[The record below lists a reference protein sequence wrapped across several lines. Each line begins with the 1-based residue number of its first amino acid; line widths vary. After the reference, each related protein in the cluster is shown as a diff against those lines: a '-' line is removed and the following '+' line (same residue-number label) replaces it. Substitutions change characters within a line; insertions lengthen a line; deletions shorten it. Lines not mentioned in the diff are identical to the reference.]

1 MVIQHS
7 PPTKCLKFRSSSLLF
22 IFLIVLGTVPAFA
35 QLGIGTTNPAASA
48 ALEVSSPG
56 NNKGILIP
64 RLSAAQKDAIV
75 NPAEGLLIYQT
86 TAPVGFYYYVGTSW
100 KWIANATDLSSVGN
114 AATATKLATP
124 RNINGVAFDGS
135 ADITVPAV
143 TSISALTLGT
153 SGTDLSSTVANG
165 STTPV
170 ITLNIPTASAT
181 NRGALSSADW
191 TTFNGKQN
199 TITLTT
205 TGTSGAAT
213 FASNTINIPNYGST
227 FSGYVPYKG
236 ATDSVN
242 LGAFDLTVNSLSV
255 GRGGGGIASNTAI
268 GNGALFANT
277 TGANST
283 AIGNFALSKNV
294 SAIQN
299 TAIGSLALFENLVGT
314 SNTATGFQALR
325 NNTGSGNTA
334 NGASALGENL
344 AGNNNTG
351 IGFGALRKNTT
362 ASANTAIGHNALFAN
377 IDGFNNTA
385 IGALA
390 LGSNTSGTL
399 NTATGVSA
407 LTANTTGTSNT
418 ATGLFALGANT
429 TGTTN
434 TAMGQGA
441 LRFNTVGSYN
451 TAVGYNAL
459 NPTNPAVALTGGNT
473 ALGYNAGSAN
483 TTGTNN
489 TFVGNAATA
498 SSATLT
504 NATAIGNGASV
515 SADNTIQLGNTSVI
529 NLRVGNNL
537 TVGRGSGGISSNTAI
552 GFNTLNANTLGI
564 DNTAIGS
571 SALAANISGG
581 GNTASGKDALRLNTI
596 GVSNNAFGLGA
607 LYFNTQGN
615 NNIAIGNSSIF
626 TNVLGSKNTAM
637 GIDALKLTN
646 PAIANTGDNTA
657 IGYQAGLTN
666 TTGLNNTFIGS
677 GAVGSSATAN
687 NEITLGNSSIA
698 TIRAQVTAITSL
710 SDRRDKTD
718 IATISE
724 GLDFIKQL
732 KPVSFTWNT
741 RDKAKVGIKSAG
753 FIAQDLLALQQKS
766 AIGANLDLVSQENPN
781 KLEARYSNLLPVI
794 IKAIQEESAQKDA
807 EIAALKAQF
816 QAQQKQIEE
825 LKLLILSLKK

>member
-7 PPTKCLKFRSSSLLF
+7 PPTKCLKFRYSSLLL
-22 IFLIVLGTVPAFA
+22 IILIVLGSVPAFA
-35 QLGIGTTNPAASA
+35 QLGVGTTNPAASA
-48 ALEVSSPG
+48 ALDVSSPG

-64 RLSAAQKDAIV
+64 RLSAAQKDAIA

-86 TAPVGFYYYVGTSW
+86 TVPIGFYYYAGTSW

-143 TSISALTLGT
+143 TSVSALTLGT

-165 STTPV
+165 TTTPV
-170 ITLNIPTASAT
+170 ITLNIPTSSAT
-181 NRGALSSADW
+181 NRGALSAADW
-191 TTFNGKQN
+191 STFNGKQN

-213 FASNTINIPNYGST
+213 FASNTLNIPNYGST

-242 LGAFDLTVNSLSV
+242 LGAFDLTVNSLRV
-255 GRGGGGIASNTAI
+255 GRGGGGIATNTAI
-268 GNGALFANT
+268 GNAPLFANT
-277 TGANST
+277 TGSRNT
-283 AIGNFALSKNV
+283 AIGNNSLYTNTIGFN
-294 SAIQN
+294 N
-299 TAIGSLALFENLVGT
+299 TAIGANALFANIEGDLNTATGISALEDNTTGN
-314 SNTATGFQALR
+314 SNTATGTFALGD
-325 NNTGSGNTA
+325 NTSGGSNTA
-334 NGASALGENL
+334 
-344 AGNNNTG
+344 
-351 IGFGALRKNTT
+351 IGQGALRKNTT
-362 ASANTAIGHNALFAN
+362 ASSNTAIGFNSLSSN
-377 IDGFNNTA
+377 IDGINNTA
-385 IGALA
+385 TGSQALA
-390 LGSNTSGTL
+390 ANTTGTL

-407 LTANTTGTSNT
+407 LAANTTGASNT

-429 TGTTN
+429 TGTVN
-434 TAMGQGA
+434 TANGHGA
-441 LRFNTVGSYN
+441 LRFNSTGSYN
-451 TAVGYNAL
+451 TAIGYNAL
-459 NPTNPAVALTGGNT
+459 YNTNTTALSGGNT
-473 ALGYNAGSAN
+473 AIGYAAGSIN
-483 TTGTNN
+483 TTGTLN
-489 TFVGNAATA
+489 TFIGNNATA
-498 SSATLT
+498 SLNNLT
-504 NATAIGNGASV
+504 NATAIGNGAIV
-515 SADNTIQLGNTSVI
+515 TADNTIQLGNASVI
-529 NLRVGNNL
+529 NLRVNTINL
-537 TVGRGSGGISSNTAI
+537 GRGGGGITSNTAL

-581 GNTASGKDALRLNTI
+581 GNTATGKDALRLNTS
-596 GVSNNAFGLGA
+596 GTSNNAAGVWS
-607 LYFNTQGN
+607 LYNNTQGS
-615 NNIAIGNSSIF
+615 NNIAIGNSSLF

-657 IGYQAGLTN
+657 IGYQAGHTN

-698 TIRAQVTAITSL
+698 TIRAQVTAITAL

-766 AIGANLDLVSQENPN
+766 AIGANLDLVSQENPD

-794 IKAIQEESAQKDA
+794 IKAIQEESAQKDS
-807 EIAALKAQF
+807 EIATLKAQF

>member
-1 MVIQHS
+1 MVIQNS
-7 PPTKCLKFRSSSLLF
+7 PSRKCINFNYYSLLF
-22 IFLIVLGTVPAFA
+22 SILLLLGSVPAFA
-35 QLGIGTTNPAASA
+35 QLGVGTTNPAASA
-48 ALEVSSPG
+48 ALDVSSPG

-64 RLSAAQKDAIV
+64 RLSAAQKDAIA

-86 TAPVGFYYYVGTSW
+86 TAPIGFYYYAGTSW

-143 TSISALTLGT
+143 TSVSALTLGT

-165 STTPV
+165 TTTPV

-181 NRGALSSADW
+181 NRGALSAADW
-191 TTFNGKQN
+191 STFNGKQN

-205 TGTSGAAT
+205 TGTSGVAT
-213 FASNTINIPNYGST
+213 FASNTLNIPNYGST
-227 FSGYVPYKG
+227 FSGYLPYTG
-236 ATDSVN
+236 ATQAVN

-268 GNGALFANT
+268 GNAALLANT
-277 TGANST
+277 TGSDNT
-283 AIGNFALSKNV
+283 AIGANALSSNTTGALNTANGSAALQKNMTGGSNTAIGT
-294 SAIQN
+294 SALLANTIGSDNTANGTYALLANTAGNSN
-299 TAIGSLALFENLVGT
+299 TAIGSSALQNNTTGGSNTANGTTALYSNTTGEANTAFGTSALFTNTTGA
-314 SNTATGFQALR
+314 SNTATGVNALLV
-325 NNTGSGNTA
+325 NTTGS
-334 NGASALGENL
+334 EN
-344 AGNNNTG
+344 
-351 IGFGALRKNTT
+351 I
-362 ASANTAIGHNALFAN
+362 AIGRNALF
-377 IDGFNNTA
+377 
-385 IGALA
+385 
-390 LGSNTSGTL
+390 
-399 NTATGVSA
+399 
-407 LTANTTGTSNT
+407 ANTTGTSNT
-418 ATGLFALGANT
+418 AVGFRAGTINT
-429 TGTTN
+429 TGT
-434 TAMGQGA
+434 
-441 LRFNTVGSYN
+441 L
-451 TAVGYNAL
+451 
-459 NPTNPAVALTGGNT
+459 
-473 ALGYNAGSAN
+473 
-483 TTGTNN
+483 N
-489 TFVGNAATA
+489 TFIGNNATA
-498 SSATLT
+498 SLNNLT

-515 SADNTIQLGNTSVI
+515 TADNTIQLGNSSVL
-529 NLRVGNNL
+529 NLRVNAI
-537 TVGRGSGGISSNTAI
+537 TVGRGGGGVTSNTAL
-552 GFNTLNANTLGI
+552 GFNTLNANTTGI

-581 GNTASGKDALRLNTI
+581 GNTATGKDALRLNTS
-596 GVSNNAFGLGA
+596 GTSNNAAGVWS
-607 LYFNTQGN
+607 LYNNTQGS
-615 NNIAIGNSSIF
+615 NNIAIGNSSLF

-657 IGYQAGLTN
+657 IGYQAGHTN
-666 TTGLNNTFIGS
+666 TTGSNNTFIGS
-677 GAVGSSATAN
+677 GAVGSSATAS
-687 NEITLGNSSIA
+687 NEITLGNSS
-698 TIRAQVTAITSL
+698 VTVLRSNVALTGL

-718 IATISE
+718 ITTISE

-766 AIGANLDLVSQENPN
+766 AIGSNLDLVSQENPD

-794 IKAIQEESAQKDA
+794 VKAIQEESAQKDA
-807 EIAALKAQF
+807 EIAALKALY

>member
-7 PPTKCLKFRSSSLLF
+7 PPTKCLKFRYSSLLF

-64 RLSAAQKDAIV
+64 RLSAAQKDAIA

-135 ADITVPAV
+135 TDITVPAV

-213 FASNTINIPNYGST
+213 FASNTLNIPNYGST

-299 TAIGSLALFENLVGT
+299 TAIGSLALFENIVGT

-377 IDGFNNTA
+377 IDGINNTA

-429 TGTTN
+429 TGTIN

-441 LRFNTVGSYN
+441 LRYNTAGSYN
-451 TAVGYNAL
+451 TAIGYNAL
-459 NPTNPAVALTGGNT
+459 NLTNPAVALTGGNT

-489 TFVGNAATA
+489 TFVGNGATA

-529 NLRVGNNL
+529 NLRVNAI

-581 GNTASGKDALRLNTI
+581 GNTATGKDALRLNTT
-596 GVSNNAFGLGA
+596 GVSNNAFGLWS
-607 LYFNTQGN
+607 LYNNTQGS

-657 IGYQAGLTN
+657 IGYQAGHTN

-677 GAVGSSATAN
+677 GAVGSSATESN
-687 NEITLGNSSIA
+687 TITLGNNVIS
-698 TIRAQVTAITSL
+698 TIRAATQTITTL
-710 SDRRDKTD
+710 SDGRDKTD
-718 IATISE
+718 ISTLTE

-732 KPVSFTWNT
+732 KPVSFTWNA

-766 AIGANLDLVSQENPN
+766 AIGSNLDLVSQENPD
-781 KLEARYSNLLPVI
+781 KLEARYSNLFPVI
-794 IKAIQEESAQKDA
+794 VKAIQEESAQKDA
-807 EIAALKAQF
+807 EIAALKALY

>member
-1 MVIQHS
+1 M
-7 PPTKCLKFRSSSLLF
+7 
-22 IFLIVLGTVPAFA
+22 LGTVPAFA

-242 LGAFDLTVNSLSV
+242 LGAFDLTVNSLRV
-255 GRGGGGIASNTAI
+255 GRGGGGIASNTVI

-299 TAIGSLALFENLVGT
+299 TAIGSFALFENIVGT

-344 AGNNNTG
+344 AGNNNTAF
-351 IGFGALRKNTT
+351 GFGALRKNTT

-377 IDGFNNTA
+377 IDGINNTA

-459 NPTNPAVALTGGNT
+459 NLTNPAVTLTGSNT
-473 ALGYNAGSAN
+473 ALGYIAGS
-483 TTGTNN
+483 
-489 TFVGNAATA
+489 
-498 SSATLT
+498 
-504 NATAIGNGASV
+504 
-515 SADNTIQLGNTSVI
+515 
-529 NLRVGNNL
+529 
-537 TVGRGSGGISSNTAI
+537 
-552 GFNTLNANTLGI
+552 
-564 DNTAIGS
+564 
-571 SALAANISGG
+571 
-581 GNTASGKDALRLNTI
+581 
-596 GVSNNAFGLGA
+596 
-607 LYFNTQGN
+607 
-615 NNIAIGNSSIF
+615 
-626 TNVLGSKNTAM
+626 
-637 GIDALKLTN
+637 
-646 PAIANTGDNTA
+646 
-657 IGYQAGLTN
+657 TN
-666 TTGLNNTFIGS
+666 TTGINNTFIGN
-677 GAVGSSATAN
+677 GAVGSSATVN

-718 IATISE
+718 ISTLTE

-766 AIGANLDLVSQENPN
+766 AIGANLDLVSQENPD

>member
-1 MVIQHS
+1 MVIQKS
-7 PPTKCLKFRSSSLLF
+7 PPTKCLKFRYSSLLF
-22 IFLIVLGTVPAFA
+22 IILIVLGTVPAFA

-64 RLSAAQKDAIV
+64 RLSAAQKDAIA

-242 LGAFDLTVNSLSV
+242 LGAFDLTVNSLRV
-255 GRGGGGIASNTAI
+255 GRGGGGIASNTVI

-299 TAIGSLALFENLVGT
+299 TAIGSFALFENIVGT

-344 AGNNNTG
+344 AGNNNT
-351 IGFGALRKNTT
+351 
-362 ASANTAIGHNALFAN
+362 
-377 IDGFNNTA
+377 A

-390 LGSNTSGTL
+390 LATNTSGTL

-407 LTANTTGTSNT
+407 LTANTSGASNT

-429 TGTTN
+429 TGTVN

-441 LRFNTVGSYN
+441 LRFNNAGSYN

-459 NPTNPAVALTGGNT
+459 NLTNPAVTLTGSNT
-473 ALGYNAGSAN
+473 ALGYIAGS
-483 TTGTNN
+483 
-489 TFVGNAATA
+489 
-498 SSATLT
+498 
-504 NATAIGNGASV
+504 
-515 SADNTIQLGNTSVI
+515 
-529 NLRVGNNL
+529 
-537 TVGRGSGGISSNTAI
+537 
-552 GFNTLNANTLGI
+552 
-564 DNTAIGS
+564 
-571 SALAANISGG
+571 
-581 GNTASGKDALRLNTI
+581 
-596 GVSNNAFGLGA
+596 
-607 LYFNTQGN
+607 
-615 NNIAIGNSSIF
+615 
-626 TNVLGSKNTAM
+626 
-637 GIDALKLTN
+637 
-646 PAIANTGDNTA
+646 
-657 IGYQAGLTN
+657 TN
-666 TTGLNNTFIGS
+666 TTGINNTFIGN
-677 GAVGSSATAN
+677 GAVGSSATEN
-687 NEITLGNSSIA
+687 NTITLGNSSIA
-698 TIRAQVTAITSL
+698 TIRAQVTAITGL

-718 IATISE
+718 ITTISE

-794 IKAIQEESAQKDA
+794 IKAIQEESAQKDTQLA
-807 EIAALKAQF
+807 QKDSEIAALKVL
-816 QAQQKQIEE
+816 
-825 LKLLILSLKK
+825 LKSLEARLLSLELIVNKK

>member
-1 MVIQHS
+1 MVIQNS
-7 PPTKCLKFRSSSLLF
+7 PSRKCINFNYYSLLF
-22 IFLIVLGTVPAFA
+22 SILLLLGSVPAFA
-35 QLGIGTTNPAASA
+35 QLGVGTTNPAASA
-48 ALEVSSPG
+48 ALDVSSPG

-64 RLSAAQKDAIV
+64 RLSAAQKDAIA

-86 TAPVGFYYYVGTSW
+86 TAPIGFYYYAGTSW

-143 TSISALTLGT
+143 TSVSALTLGT

-165 STTPV
+165 TTTPV

-181 NRGALSSADW
+181 NRGALSAADW
-191 TTFNGKQN
+191 STFNGKQN

-205 TGTSGAAT
+205 TGTSGVAT
-213 FASNTINIPNYGST
+213 FASNTLNIPNYGST
-227 FSGYVPYKG
+227 FSGYLPYTG
-236 ATDSVN
+236 ATQAVN

-268 GNGALFANT
+268 GNAALLANT
-277 TGANST
+277 TGSDNT
-283 AIGNFALSKNV
+283 AIGANALSSNTTGALNTANGSAALQKNTTGGSNTAIGT
-294 SAIQN
+294 SALLANTIGSDNTANGTYALLANTAGNSN
-299 TAIGSLALFENLVGT
+299 TAIGSSALQNNTTGGSNTANGTTALYSNTTGEANTAFGTSALFTNTTGA
-314 SNTATGFQALR
+314 SNTATGVNALLV
-325 NNTGSGNTA
+325 NTTGS
-334 NGASALGENL
+334 EN
-344 AGNNNTG
+344 
-351 IGFGALRKNTT
+351 I
-362 ASANTAIGHNALFAN
+362 AIGRNALF
-377 IDGFNNTA
+377 
-385 IGALA
+385 
-390 LGSNTSGTL
+390 
-399 NTATGVSA
+399 
-407 LTANTTGTSNT
+407 ANTTGTSNT
-418 ATGLFALGANT
+418 AVGFRAGTINT
-429 TGTTN
+429 TGT
-434 TAMGQGA
+434 
-441 LRFNTVGSYN
+441 L
-451 TAVGYNAL
+451 
-459 NPTNPAVALTGGNT
+459 
-473 ALGYNAGSAN
+473 
-483 TTGTNN
+483 N
-489 TFVGNAATA
+489 TFIGNNATA
-498 SSATLT
+498 SLNNLT

-515 SADNTIQLGNTSVI
+515 TADNTIQLGNSSVL
-529 NLRVGNNL
+529 NLRVNAI
-537 TVGRGSGGISSNTAI
+537 TVGRGGGGVTSNTAL
-552 GFNTLNANTLGI
+552 GFNTLNANTTGI

-581 GNTASGKDALRLNTI
+581 GNTATGKDALRLNTS
-596 GVSNNAFGLGA
+596 GTSNNAAGVWS
-607 LYFNTQGN
+607 LYNNTQGS
-615 NNIAIGNSSIF
+615 NNIAIGNSSLF

-657 IGYQAGLTN
+657 IGYQAGHTN
-666 TTGLNNTFIGS
+666 TTGSNNTFIGS
-677 GAVGSSATAN
+677 GAVGSSATAS
-687 NEITLGNSSIA
+687 NEITLGNSS
-698 TIRAQVTAITSL
+698 VTVLRSNVALTGL

-718 IATISE
+718 ITTISE

-766 AIGANLDLVSQENPN
+766 AIGSNLDLVSQENPD

-794 IKAIQEESAQKDA
+794 VKAIQEESAQKDA
-807 EIAALKAQF
+807 EIAALKALY

>member
-1 MVIQHS
+1 MVIQKS
-7 PPTKCLKFRSSSLLF
+7 PPTKCLKFRYSSLLF
-22 IFLIVLGTVPAFA
+22 IILIVLGTVPAFA

-64 RLSAAQKDAIV
+64 RLSAAQKDAIA

-242 LGAFDLTVNSLSV
+242 LGAFDLTVNSLRV
-255 GRGGGGIASNTAI
+255 GRGGGGIASNTVI

-299 TAIGSLALFENLVGT
+299 TAIGSFALFENIVGT

-344 AGNNNTG
+344 AGNNNTAF
-351 IGFGALRKNTT
+351 GFGALRKNTT

-377 IDGFNNTA
+377 IDGINNTA

-390 LGSNTSGTL
+390 LATNTSGTL

-407 LTANTTGTSNT
+407 LTANTSGASNT

-429 TGTTN
+429 TGTVN

-441 LRFNTVGSYN
+441 LRFNNAGSYN

-459 NPTNPAVALTGGNT
+459 NLTNPAVTLTGSNT
-473 ALGYNAGSAN
+473 ALGYIAGS
-483 TTGTNN
+483 
-489 TFVGNAATA
+489 
-498 SSATLT
+498 
-504 NATAIGNGASV
+504 
-515 SADNTIQLGNTSVI
+515 
-529 NLRVGNNL
+529 
-537 TVGRGSGGISSNTAI
+537 
-552 GFNTLNANTLGI
+552 
-564 DNTAIGS
+564 
-571 SALAANISGG
+571 
-581 GNTASGKDALRLNTI
+581 
-596 GVSNNAFGLGA
+596 
-607 LYFNTQGN
+607 
-615 NNIAIGNSSIF
+615 
-626 TNVLGSKNTAM
+626 
-637 GIDALKLTN
+637 
-646 PAIANTGDNTA
+646 
-657 IGYQAGLTN
+657 TN
-666 TTGLNNTFIGS
+666 TTGINNTFIGN
-677 GAVGSSATAN
+677 GAVGSSATEN
-687 NEITLGNSSIA
+687 NTITLGNSSIA
-698 TIRAQVTAITSL
+698 TIRAQVTAITGL

-718 IATISE
+718 ITTISE

-807 EIAALKAQF
+807 EIAALKAVLTQALQDQQKAI

>member
-1 MVIQHS
+1 MVIQKS
-7 PPTKCLKFRSSSLLF
+7 PPTKCLKFRYSSLLF
-22 IFLIVLGTVPAFA
+22 IILIVLGTVPAFA

-64 RLSAAQKDAIV
+64 RLSAAQKDAIA

-242 LGAFDLTVNSLSV
+242 LGAFDLTVNSLRV
-255 GRGGGGIASNTAI
+255 GRGGGGIASNTVI

-299 TAIGSLALFENLVGT
+299 TAIGSFALFENIVGT

-344 AGNNNTG
+344 AGNNNTAF
-351 IGFGALRKNTT
+351 GFGALRKNTT

-377 IDGFNNTA
+377 IDGINNTA

-390 LGSNTSGTL
+390 LATNTSGTL

-407 LTANTTGTSNT
+407 LTANTSGASNT

-429 TGTTN
+429 TGTVN

-441 LRFNTVGSYN
+441 LRFNNAGSYN

-459 NPTNPAVALTGGNT
+459 NLTNPAVTLTGSNT
-473 ALGYNAGSAN
+473 ALGYIAGS
-483 TTGTNN
+483 
-489 TFVGNAATA
+489 
-498 SSATLT
+498 
-504 NATAIGNGASV
+504 
-515 SADNTIQLGNTSVI
+515 
-529 NLRVGNNL
+529 
-537 TVGRGSGGISSNTAI
+537 
-552 GFNTLNANTLGI
+552 
-564 DNTAIGS
+564 
-571 SALAANISGG
+571 
-581 GNTASGKDALRLNTI
+581 
-596 GVSNNAFGLGA
+596 
-607 LYFNTQGN
+607 
-615 NNIAIGNSSIF
+615 
-626 TNVLGSKNTAM
+626 
-637 GIDALKLTN
+637 
-646 PAIANTGDNTA
+646 
-657 IGYQAGLTN
+657 TN
-666 TTGLNNTFIGS
+666 TTGINNTFIGN
-677 GAVGSSATAN
+677 GAVGSSATEN
-687 NEITLGNSSIA
+687 NTITLGNSSIA
-698 TIRAQVTAITSL
+698 TIRAQVTAITGL

-718 IATISE
+718 ITTISE

-766 AIGANLDLVSQENPN
+766 AIGANLDLVSQENPD

-807 EIAALKAQF
+807 EIAALKAVLTQALQDQQKAI

>member
-1 MVIQHS
+1 MVIQNS
-7 PPTKCLKFRSSSLLF
+7 PLRKCINFNYYSLLF
-22 IFLIVLGTVPAFA
+22 SILLMLGSVPTFA
-35 QLGIGTTNPAASA
+35 QLGVGTTNPAASA
-48 ALEVSSPG
+48 ALDVSSPG

-64 RLSAAQKDAIV
+64 RLSAAQKDAIA

-86 TAPVGFYYYVGTSW
+86 TAPIGFYYYAGTSW

-143 TSISALTLGT
+143 TSVSALTLGT

-165 STTPV
+165 ATTPV

-181 NRGALSSADW
+181 NRGALSAADW
-191 TTFNGKQN
+191 STFNGKQN

-213 FASNTINIPNYGST
+213 FASNTLNIPNYGST

-242 LGAFDLTVNSLSV
+242 LGAFDLTVNSLRV

-268 GNGALFANT
+268 GNAALFANT
-277 TGANST
+277 TGSDNT
-283 AIGNFALSKNV
+283 AIGANALRSNTTGSLNTANGSAALQKNTAGGSNTAIGTSALFANTTGSDNTANGTYALFANTAGNS
-294 SAIQN
+294 N
-299 TAIGSLALFENLVGT
+299 TAIGSSALQKNTTGGSNTANGTTALYSNTTGEANTAFGTSALFTNTTGA
-314 SNTATGFQALR
+314 SNTATGVNALLV
-325 NNTGSGNTA
+325 NTTGS
-334 NGASALGENL
+334 EN
-344 AGNNNTG
+344 
-351 IGFGALRKNTT
+351 I
-362 ASANTAIGHNALFAN
+362 AIGRNALF
-377 IDGFNNTA
+377 
-385 IGALA
+385 
-390 LGSNTSGTL
+390 
-399 NTATGVSA
+399 
-407 LTANTTGTSNT
+407 ANTTGTSNT
-418 ATGLFALGANT
+418 AVGFRAGTINT
-429 TGTTN
+429 TGT
-434 TAMGQGA
+434 
-441 LRFNTVGSYN
+441 L
-451 TAVGYNAL
+451 
-459 NPTNPAVALTGGNT
+459 
-473 ALGYNAGSAN
+473 
-483 TTGTNN
+483 N
-489 TFVGNAATA
+489 TFIGNNATA
-498 SSATLT
+498 SLNNLT

-515 SADNTIQLGNTSVI
+515 TADNTIQLGNANVI
-529 NLRVGNNL
+529 NLRVNAI
-537 TVGRGSGGISSNTAI
+537 TVGRGGGGVTSNTAL
-552 GFNTLNANTLGI
+552 GFNTLNANTTGI

-581 GNTASGKDALRLNTI
+581 GNTATGKDALRLNTS
-596 GVSNNAFGLGA
+596 GTSNNAAGVWS
-607 LYFNTQGN
+607 LYNNTQGS
-615 NNIAIGNSSIF
+615 NNIAIGNSSLF

-657 IGYQAGLTN
+657 IGYQAGHTN
-666 TTGLNNTFIGS
+666 TTGSNNTFIGS
-677 GAVGSSATAN
+677 GAVGSSPTAI
-687 NEITLGNSSIA
+687 NEITLGNSS
-698 TIRAQVTAITSL
+698 VTVLRSNAALTGL

-718 IATISE
+718 ITTISE

-766 AIGANLDLVSQENPN
+766 AIGSNLDLVSQENPD

-794 IKAIQEESAQKDA
+794 VKAIQEESAQKDA
-807 EIAALKAQF
+807 EIAALKSLY

>member
-1 MVIQHS
+1 MLGSV
-7 PPTKCLKFRSSSLLF
+7 PT
-22 IFLIVLGTVPAFA
+22 FA
-35 QLGIGTTNPAASA
+35 QLGVGTTNPAASA
-48 ALEVSSPG
+48 ALDVSSPG

-64 RLSAAQKDAIV
+64 RLSAAQKDAIA

-86 TAPVGFYYYVGTSW
+86 TAPIGFYYYAGTSW

-143 TSISALTLGT
+143 TSVSALTLGT

-165 STTPV
+165 TTTPV

-181 NRGALSSADW
+181 NRGALSAADW
-191 TTFNGKQN
+191 STFNGKQN

-205 TGTSGAAT
+205 TGTSGVAT
-213 FASNTINIPNYGST
+213 FASNTLNIPNYGST
-227 FSGYVPYKG
+227 FSGYLPYTG
-236 ATDSVN
+236 ATQAVN

-268 GNGALFANT
+268 GNAALLANT
-277 TGANST
+277 TGSD
-283 AIGNFALSKNV
+283 
-294 SAIQN
+294 N
-299 TAIGSLALFENLVGT
+299 TAIGANALSSNTTGALNTANGSAALQKNMTGGSNTANGTTALYSNTTGEANTAFGTSALFTNTTGA
-314 SNTATGFQALR
+314 SNTATGVNALLV
-325 NNTGSGNTA
+325 NTTGS
-334 NGASALGENL
+334 EN
-344 AGNNNTG
+344 
-351 IGFGALRKNTT
+351 I
-362 ASANTAIGHNALFAN
+362 AIGRNALF
-377 IDGFNNTA
+377 
-385 IGALA
+385 
-390 LGSNTSGTL
+390 
-399 NTATGVSA
+399 
-407 LTANTTGTSNT
+407 ANTTGTSNT
-418 ATGLFALGANT
+418 AVGFRAGTINT
-429 TGTTN
+429 TGT
-434 TAMGQGA
+434 
-441 LRFNTVGSYN
+441 L
-451 TAVGYNAL
+451 
-459 NPTNPAVALTGGNT
+459 
-473 ALGYNAGSAN
+473 
-483 TTGTNN
+483 N
-489 TFVGNAATA
+489 TFIGNNATA
-498 SSATLT
+498 SLNNLT

-515 SADNTIQLGNTSVI
+515 TADNTIQLGNSSVL
-529 NLRVGNNL
+529 NLRVNAI
-537 TVGRGSGGISSNTAI
+537 TVGRGGGGVTSNTAL
-552 GFNTLNANTLGI
+552 GFNTLNANTTGI

-581 GNTASGKDALRLNTI
+581 GNTATGKDALRLNTS
-596 GVSNNAFGLGA
+596 GTSNNAAGVWS
-607 LYFNTQGN
+607 LYNNTQGS
-615 NNIAIGNSSIF
+615 NNIAIGNSSLF

-657 IGYQAGLTN
+657 IGYQAGHTN
-666 TTGLNNTFIGS
+666 TTGSNNTFIGS
-677 GAVGSSATAN
+677 GAVGSSATAS
-687 NEITLGNSSIA
+687 NEITLGNSS
-698 TIRAQVTAITSL
+698 VTVLRSNVALTGL

-718 IATISE
+718 ITTISE

-766 AIGANLDLVSQENPN
+766 AIGSNLDLVSQENPD

-794 IKAIQEESAQKDA
+794 VKAIQEESAQKDA
-807 EIAALKAQF
+807 EIAALKALY

>member
-1 MVIQHS
+1 
-7 PPTKCLKFRSSSLLF
+7 
-22 IFLIVLGTVPAFA
+22 VLGTVPAFA

-242 LGAFDLTVNSLSV
+242 LGAFDLTVNSLRV
-255 GRGGGGIASNTAI
+255 GRGGGGIASNTVI

-299 TAIGSLALFENLVGT
+299 TAIGSFALFENIVGT

-344 AGNNNTG
+344 AGNNNTAF
-351 IGFGALRKNTT
+351 GFGALRKNTT

-377 IDGFNNTA
+377 IDGINNTA

-459 NPTNPAVALTGGNT
+459 NLTNPAVTLTGSNT
-473 ALGYNAGSAN
+473 ALGYIAGS
-483 TTGTNN
+483 
-489 TFVGNAATA
+489 
-498 SSATLT
+498 
-504 NATAIGNGASV
+504 
-515 SADNTIQLGNTSVI
+515 
-529 NLRVGNNL
+529 
-537 TVGRGSGGISSNTAI
+537 
-552 GFNTLNANTLGI
+552 
-564 DNTAIGS
+564 
-571 SALAANISGG
+571 
-581 GNTASGKDALRLNTI
+581 
-596 GVSNNAFGLGA
+596 
-607 LYFNTQGN
+607 
-615 NNIAIGNSSIF
+615 
-626 TNVLGSKNTAM
+626 
-637 GIDALKLTN
+637 
-646 PAIANTGDNTA
+646 
-657 IGYQAGLTN
+657 TN
-666 TTGLNNTFIGS
+666 TTGINNTFIGN
-677 GAVGSSATAN
+677 GAVGSSATVN

-718 IATISE
+718 ISTLTE

-766 AIGANLDLVSQENPN
+766 AIGANLDLVSQENPD

>member
-1 MVIQHS
+1 MVIQKS
-7 PPTKCLKFRSSSLLF
+7 PPTKCLKFRYSSLLF
-22 IFLIVLGTVPAFA
+22 IILIVLGTVPAFA

-64 RLSAAQKDAIV
+64 RLSAAQKDAIA

-213 FASNTINIPNYGST
+213 FASNTLNIPNYGST

-242 LGAFDLTVNSLSV
+242 LGAFDLTVNSLRV
-255 GRGGGGIASNTAI
+255 GRGGGGIATNTAI

-299 TAIGSLALFENLVGT
+299 TAIGSFALFENIVGT

-377 IDGFNNTA
+377 IDGINNTA

-390 LGSNTSGTL
+390 LATNTSGTL

-407 LTANTTGTSNT
+407 LTANTSGASNT

-429 TGTTN
+429 TGTVN

-441 LRFNTVGSYN
+441 LRFNNAGSYN

-459 NPTNPAVALTGGNT
+459 NLTNPAVTLTGSNT
-473 ALGYNAGSAN
+473 ALGYIAGS
-483 TTGTNN
+483 
-489 TFVGNAATA
+489 
-498 SSATLT
+498 
-504 NATAIGNGASV
+504 
-515 SADNTIQLGNTSVI
+515 
-529 NLRVGNNL
+529 
-537 TVGRGSGGISSNTAI
+537 
-552 GFNTLNANTLGI
+552 
-564 DNTAIGS
+564 
-571 SALAANISGG
+571 
-581 GNTASGKDALRLNTI
+581 
-596 GVSNNAFGLGA
+596 
-607 LYFNTQGN
+607 
-615 NNIAIGNSSIF
+615 
-626 TNVLGSKNTAM
+626 
-637 GIDALKLTN
+637 
-646 PAIANTGDNTA
+646 
-657 IGYQAGLTN
+657 TN
-666 TTGLNNTFIGS
+666 TTGINNTFIGN
-677 GAVGSSATAN
+677 GAVGSSATEN
-687 NEITLGNSSIA
+687 NTITLGNSSIA
-698 TIRAQVTAITSL
+698 TIRAQVTAITGL

-718 IATISE
+718 ITTISE